1 MRNNASNETNI
12 QHNLQFIRNI
22 HNAACLCVDVSECGC
37 VHVDV
42 LVFADSWLVAIV
54 FRCCCF
60 QKNVVYTVYIR
71 LIHLLFF
78 FCLHHSQ
85 TTFSLL
91 FSSLC
96 LVCINCVVF
105 IHSRRF
111 VCILLQVFFFL
122 FSRFGR
128 FLLLFFRFFY
138 DFNNFSFIKATHS
151 TRHNLKITIN
161 N

>member
-1 MRNNASNETNI
+1 MLVCR
-12 QHNLQFIRNI
+12 
-22 HNAACLCVDVSECGC
+22 CKWMWLCPCRC
-37 VHVDV
+37 VG
-42 LVFADSWLVAIV
+42 LCWQLVAIV

-60 QKNVVYTVYIR
+60 QKNVVYTVVYIR
-71 LIHLLFF
+71 SIHLLFF

-105 IHSRRF
+105 IHSICF